1 MNPSEQT
8 EQVERTESKDSGESS
23 DLSNSLWQEM
33 KQCASDAKNIVSGM
47 LPDDQVLD
55 FSKDDIFG
63 NGDFVSKVLQQSGP
77 MPGGEVQPDAGKAQ
91 VPTGEVQPD
100 AGKAQVPTGEVQPDA
115 GKAQVP
121 AGEMQPSDKLDPS
134 EAANAVDA
142 QAKTFNP
149 DDYPQVTLGDGT
161 RITNHPD
168 GTVTVKGPDGTYVQY
183 NPDGS
188 KFSKFPDG
196 SSVME
201 DSEGNKW
208 ITSPDGKMRSEHV
221 SFIGKLWDLIPSF

>member
-33 KQCASDAKNIVSGM
+33 KQCASDAKNVVSGM
-47 LPDDQVLD
+47 LPDDQVLE

-77 MPGGEVQPDAGKAQ
+77 MPG
-91 VPTGEVQPD
+91 
-100 AGKAQVPTGEVQPDA
+100 GEVQPDA